1 MFIDLSKFSA
11 SNLPAGKPVLHQK
24 EYLINGQILN
34 WSGES
39 TEVKSPIFTVNSFT
53 PQTAMPVCNYTV
65 GSYPKMTSVE
75 ALQTLDAA
83 VNAYDKGRGIW
94 PKMTVK
100 QRIEH
105 VVRFA
110 EAMKKEKPT
119 IVELLIWEIAKTA
132 IDAEVE
138 FDRTIKYIY
147 DTIEALKDL
156 EKKSAQLTTENN
168 IIAQIRREHL
178 GVTLCMGPFNYP
190 LNETFTVLIP
200 ALIMGNTVIFKPAKL
215 GVLLLQPLL
224 KIFANCFPPGVV
236 NTIYGDGQTV
246 ISPLMTSGKI
256 DVLAFIGSSGV
267 ANRIRAQ
274 HPRLNRLKCILG
286 LDAKNPAIIMDN
298 ANIEQAVN
306 ECILGALT
314 YNGQRCTALKILFV
328 HERILQSFIDEFNS
342 RLLTIPY
349 GLPWNP
355 YSSSTP
361 YITPLAEPNKVPW
374 LLELIA
380 DARKNGSSEIL
391 NENGGQ
397 FVDSFFLPA
406 LIQLKNPNSKLYNCK
421 LYNMEQFGPIIP
433 IVSFSNINEPINYIY
448 DSEFGQQAS
457 IFSQNSDHIAR
468 IIDAISS
475 QVSRININSQCQRS
489 PDSFPF
495 TGRKNSAE
503 GTLSISDALRVFS
516 IRTLVAAKKNDQN
529 ISIIEDIIYKRKSS
543 FLSTDIIL

>member
-1 MFIDLSKFSA
+1 MINASNFSQ
-11 SNLPAGKPVLHQK
+11 SNLPAGYPTLHQK
-24 EYLINGQILN
+24 DYLINGQILN

-39 TEVKSPIFTVNSFT
+39 TGVTSPIFTISNSLLS
-53 PQTAMPVCNYTV
+53 NYLI
-65 GSYPKMTSVE
+65 GSYPKMTASE
-75 ALQTLDAA
+75 AMQALNAA
-83 VNAYDKGRGIW
+83 VNAYDKGRGTW

-105 VVRFA
+105 VVKFA
-110 EAMKKEKPT
+110 EAMKKEKST
-119 IVELLIWEIAKTA
+119 IVNLLIWEIAKTS
-132 IDAEVE
+132 IDAEAE

-200 ALIMGNTVIFKPAKL
+200 ALIMGNTVVFKPAKL

-224 KIFANCFPPGVV
+224 KIFADCFPPGVV
-236 NTIYGDGQTV
+236 NTIYGDGATV

-306 ECILGALT
+306 ECILGSLT

-328 HERILQSFIDEFNS
+328 HERILQNFIDEFNS
-342 RLLTIPY
+342 KLLTIPY
-349 GLPWNP
+349 GLPWSS
-355 YSSSTP
+355 YSPSTP
-361 YITPLAEPNKVPW
+361 YITPLAEPNKVQW
-374 LLELIA
+374 LQDLIT
-380 DARKNGSSEIL
+380 DARKFDSSEIL
-391 NENGGQ
+391 NKNGAQ
-397 FVDSFFLPA
+397 SIESFFFPA
-406 LIQLKNPNSKLYNCK
+406 LIQLTNPNSKLYN
-421 LYNMEQFGPIIP
+421 LEQFGPIIP
-433 IVSFSNINEPINYIY
+433 IVSFNDINQPINYIY
-448 DSEFGQQAS
+448 ESEFGQQAS
-457 IFSQNSDHIAR
+457 IFSQNPNDIAH
-468 IIDAISS
+468 IIDAISN

-516 IRTLVAAKKNDQN
+516 IRTLVAAKNTTQN
-529 ISIIEDIIYKRKSS
+529 ISIIEDIIYNRKSS

>member
-1 MFIDLSKFSA
+1 MITIK
-11 SNLPAGKPVLHQK
+11 
-24 EYLINGQILN
+24 
-34 WSGES
+34 S
-39 TEVKSPIFTVNSFT
+39 TRT
-53 PQTAMPVCNYTV
+53 
-65 GSYPKMTSVE
+65 
-75 ALQTLDAA
+75 
-83 VNAYDKGRGIW
+83 RG
-94 PKMTVK
+94 TD
-100 QRIEH
+100 
-105 VVRFA
+105 A
-110 EAMKKEKPT
+110 EA
-119 IVELLIWEIAKTA
+119 
-132 IDAEVE
+132 E

-156 EKKSAQLTTENN
+156 EKKSAQLTIENN

-215 GVLLLQPLL
+215 GVLLLQPLPLL
-224 KIFANCFPPGVV
+224 KIFADCFPPGVV
-236 NTIYGDGQTV
+236 NTIYGNGTTI

-256 DVLAFIGSSGV
+256 DVLAFIGSSVV
-267 ANRIRAQ
+267 ANKIRAQ

-286 LDAKNPAIIMDN
+286 LDAKNPAIIMDD
-298 ANIEQAVN
+298 ADVKQTVN
-306 ECILGALT
+306 ECIFGSLT

-328 HERILQSFIDEFNS
+328 HERILQNFIDEFNN

-355 YSSSTP
+355 YSASIP
-361 YITPLAEPNKVPW
+361 YITPLAEPNKVQW
-374 LLELIA
+374 LLELIT

-391 NENGGQ
+391 NETGGQ
-397 FVDSFFLPA
+397 FIDSFFFPA
-406 LIQLKNPNSKLYNCK
+406 LIQLKNPNSNLYNSKLYNI
-421 LYNMEQFGPIIP
+421 EQFGPIIP
-433 IVSFSNINEPINYIY
+433 IVSFNDINDPINYIY
-448 DSEFGQQAS
+448 QSEFGQQAS
-457 IFSQNSDHIAR
+457 IFSQNPNHIAY

-516 IRTLVAAKKNDQN
+516 IRTLVAAKKNDLN
-529 ISIIEDIIYKRKSS
+529 TSIIEDIIYKRKSS